1 MELEDRNKI
10 EMELEQIIQI
20 ESSLINA
27 KYKKIQQDEE
37 AERHK
42 NNLEKGIKNAYWA
55 IARIKRQAI
64 LRQKGLKW
72 SPEDDSL
79 CNEESEKEFQRWKN
93 LAPGE
98 KIKEHRE
105 EISKL
110 QKNEHEEDWEPMTD
124 IAFDRRME
132 KEFEKEM
139 EELEKLE
146 EKRRK
151 THQNRMKVVRETLKN
166 NGW

>member
-1 MELEDRNKI
+1 MELEDQKQIEMFLENIIQTESELIRAKYNKI
-10 EMELEQIIQI
+10 R
-20 ESSLINA
+20 
-27 KYKKIQQDEE
+27 QDEE
-37 AERHK
+37 AEKRK
-42 NNLEKGIKNAYWA
+42 NYLEDSIKCHYRD
-55 IARIKRQAI
+55 IARVKRQAI
-64 LRQKGLKW
+64 LRQKGLEW

-79 CNEESEKEFQRWKN
+79 CDEESEKEFQRWKN
-93 LAPGE
+93 LGPGD
-98 KIKEHRE
+98 KIKEHHKQ
-105 EISKL
+105 IGML

-151 THQNRMKVVRETLKN
+151 THQNRMKFVRETLKN

>member
-1 MELEDRNKI
+1 MELEDQKKI
-10 EMELEQIIQI
+10 EMYLESIIHI
-20 ESSLINA
+20 ESDLIHE
-27 KYKKIQQDEE
+27 KYKNLRQNEE
-37 AERHK
+37 SKDRK
-42 NNLEKGIKNAYWA
+42 NALEKSIQSNYCD

-79 CNEESEKEFQRWKN
+79 CDEESEKEFQRWKN

-110 QKNEHEEDWEPMTD
+110 ENKEDWEVND
-124 IAFDRRME
+124 IQVDRWIEEENE
-132 KEFEKEM
+132 KEIER
-139 EELEKLE
+139 LEKLTPGQRFSE
-146 EKRRK
+146 EVENAK
-151 THQNRMKVVRETLKN
+151 QLQEAEKN
-166 NGW
+166 NWYCS

>member
-1 MELEDRNKI
+1 MELEDQKKI
-10 EMELEQIIQI
+10 EMYLESIIHI
-20 ESSLINA
+20 ESDLIHE
-27 KYKKIQQDEE
+27 KYKNLRQNKESKD
-37 AERHK
+37 RK
-42 NNLEKGIKNAYWA
+42 NALEKSIQSNYCD

-79 CNEESEKEFQRWKN
+79 CDEESEKEFQRWKN

-98 KIKEHRE
+98 KIKEHHKQ
-105 EISKL
+105 IGML

-151 THQNRMKVVRETLKN
+151 THQNRMKFVRETLKN